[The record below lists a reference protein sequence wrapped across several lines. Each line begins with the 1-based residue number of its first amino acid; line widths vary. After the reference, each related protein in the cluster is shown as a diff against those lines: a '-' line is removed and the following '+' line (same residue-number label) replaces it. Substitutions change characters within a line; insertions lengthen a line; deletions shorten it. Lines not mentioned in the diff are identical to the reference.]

1 MSNRRSLQA
10 LQLRRHLPTQLI
22 QTLRN
27 QLQMKS
33 TMTTRHKGIPWTV
46 YPKVNNGLGVKE
58 RLLRDQLLKCDENDD
73 NCALSK
79 D

>member
-1 MSNRRSLQA
+1 
-10 LQLRRHLPTQLI
+10 
-22 QTLRN
+22 
-27 QLQMKS
+27 MKS